1 MTEATL
7 RQLVVD
13 TAKAWLG
20 RKESDNSHREIID
33 IYNAHKPLA
42 RGYAAKYTDAWCAT
56 FVSAV
61 AVVTGLTDIIPT
73 ECGCGKMIELFKK
86 LGSWMGDDSYL
97 PSPGD
102 IMFYD
107 WQDGSSY
114 ATTDNKGAA
123 DHVGIVE
130 AVNGQTITM
139 IEGNYSNS
147 VKRRSIKVNGQYI
160 RGYGIPN
167 YASKAEKPSEAA
179 PEQMVKVYRT
189 LNDVPTDYRP
199 TILKLMEKKALGGY
213 SDPDPT
219 RLDDNILNLSED
231 FCRVLTVL
239 DRMGVLG

>member
-199 TILKLMEKKALGGY
+199 TILKFME
-213 SDPDPT
+213 
-219 RLDDNILNLSED
+219 
-231 FCRVLTVL
+231 
-239 DRMGVLG
+239 